1 MNQYPEY
8 PPLQNQ
14 GETPV
19 LPAKP
24 PRARLYTGIIG
35 FAITAGLFATFV
47 AQVVIY
53 GVVSVLYP
61 ALMENDWYALAFSTV
76 PIYLVGM
83 PISCLFLLTVPKSA
97 PQQKIKLK
105 PLMWLGFLFV
115 CFIFSYLSNILGE
128 LVKTWFYNLLGI
140 ELEDSLAEMAY
151 VTPFGANL
159 LFAGILAPIFEEL
172 FYRKAIIDRLR
183 RYGDLPAILIS
194 GLIFGLVHGNFSQV
208 FYSAA
213 IGMLLGFVYLRT
225 GNVLCTIGL
234 HAAFNIISGVYV
246 TEILRRLGGSDMPAE
261 GDIVGQVMVLS
272 YEAFIIVALVAGSIF
287 LIANLG
293 RFKRSLQKGEYSLTF
308 DQWMN
313 ALVLNPGVWVFLIW
327 VAILFLSSIFAI

>member
-1 MNQYPEY
+1 MNQYPEH
-8 PPLQNQ
+8 PPIQNQ
-14 GETPV
+14 EAATV

-24 PRARLYTGIIG
+24 SRARLYTGIIG

-47 AQVVIY
+47 AQVVIH
-53 GVVSVLYP
+53 GVVSILYP
-61 ALMENDWYALAFSTV
+61 ALMENDWYLFAFSTV

-83 PISCLFLLTVPKSA
+83 PIACLFLLTVPKSA

-115 CFIFSYLSNILGE
+115 CFIFSYLSNILSE

-140 ELEDSLAEMAY
+140 ELEDTTAEMAY
-151 VTPFGANL
+151 VTPLGINL
-159 LFAGILAPIFEEL
+159 LFAVILAPIFEEL

-208 FYSAA
+208 FYSVA
-213 IGMLLGFVYLRT
+213 IGMVLGFVYLRT
-225 GNVLCTIGL
+225 GNVLYTIGL
-234 HAAFNIISGVYV
+234 HAAFNLISGVYV

-261 GDIVGQVMVLS
+261 GDVVGQIMVLA
-272 YEAFIIVALVAGSIF
+272 YDVFMIVALVAGIIF
-287 LIANLG
+287 LIANFG
-293 RFKRSLQKGEYSLTF
+293 RFKRSLQKGEHSLTF

-313 ALVLNPGVWVFLIW
+313 ALILNPGVWVFLIW
-327 VAILFLSSIFAI
+327 TAILFASSIFAV